1 LWDVPVYFKLLFY
14 WPYLLLSINLFTCS
28 ICSKFW
34 VCTIQ
39 NVSDLAFI
47 VSFLNQ
53 EKSLN
58 CSFILN
64 LNRLLFALFSII
76 IFFVPLLPTDNLFEE
91 KVVIYFILFEK
102 VVTEVLKLTWIN
114 QSFSKVLLAFA
125 VKWTLILFLIEVVTE
140 NNILVIHL
148 RSVLVKIR

>member
-14 WPYLLLSINLFTCS
+14 GPYLLLSIDLFTRS

-34 VCTIQ
+34 ICTIQ

-47 VSFLNQ
+47 ISFLYQ
-53 EKSLN
+53 KKSFN

-64 LNRLLFALFSII
+64 LYRLLFALFSFI
-76 IFFVPLLPTDNLFEE
+76 IFLVPFLASDNLFEE
-91 KVVIYFILFEK
+91 EVVIYFILFEK
-102 VVTEVLKLTWIN
+102 VVAEVLKLTRIN
-114 QSFSKVLLAFA
+114 QSFSKVLLPLT
-125 VKWTLILFLIEVVTE
+125 VKRALILSLIEVVTE

-148 RSVLVKIR
+148 WSVLVKIR